1 MAGDYHINDIYQGG
15 YSSLKPSYGDVFVG
29 YHASAS
35 NIGMST
41 DARTANVVK
50 DISKNISAGA
60 KVVEMTQV
68 SPEVFD
74 AIPKQQLKELNRLS
88 KLTGVD
94 ITVHAPV
101 TDSAGI
107 NQQGFSE
114 LNREG
119 SERRIIDALIRSHEI
134 NPDGN
139 SPVTFHSS
147 KELPGSE
154 WKSLGTEDKPRE
166 AKRIIAINRESGKMI
181 PLEKETYHYPGGEEG
196 KIREKAQSPTENLE
210 MVNDSEWD
218 NKISQLFFN
227 KERADEILDQNKVQ
241 IQHLLQDTGGK
252 INPDDLTPTQQ
263 TAYMKMMDADNYL
276 KEINKSANAIFSKAY
291 KYGTDLQK
299 KQLLEISEKYRK
311 ELEKNAEGANIDE
324 KFFGQSRAM
333 HQLLNNLQDPNLIPE
348 MYVPIEKFTT
358 EQSSKTFGNASFEA
372 YKKFGNK
379 SPILSIENPPAG
391 GALSTGEDLRNLVEA
406 SRKQFVKRAIKD
418 KGMGEREAEK
428 LAEQFIGATWDV
440 GHINMLRN
448 QGFKSKDIIA
458 ETEKIAPLVKHV
470 HLSDNFGMEHT
481 ELPMGMG
488 NVPIKEIMEK
498 LDQGEKE
505 GYKGKKIV
513 EAISWWQHFSE
524 QGAVPPLK
532 ATFQAFGSP
541 IYAMEMGPSWNQTL
555 GLQQG
560 YSEGYGMMLPS
571 GNYEMM
577 GAGFSQLPGELGGQ
591 KPGASGSRM
600 SGRPME

>member
-1 MAGDYHINDIYQGG
+1 MAKGGYSINDIYQGG
-15 YSSLKPSYGDVFVG
+15 YSSLKPNYGDVFVG
-29 YHASAS
+29 YHASAE
-35 NIGMST
+35 NIGMSS

-50 DISKNISAGA
+50 EISKNLSAGA
-60 KVVEMTQV
+60 KTAELSQV

-114 LNREG
+114 LNREA
-119 SERRIIDALIRSHEI
+119 SERRIADALMRSHEI
-134 NPDGN
+134 NPEGN

-154 WKSLGTEDKPRE
+154 WETLGTKEKPRE
-166 AKRIIAINRESGKMI
+166 AKKIIAIDRESGKMI
-181 PLEKETYHYPGGEEG
+181 PLEKEEYHYPGRKEETVKG
-196 KIREKAQSPTENLE
+196 IPHTPQENLE
-210 MVNDSEWD
+210 IANESEWD

-241 IQHLLQDTGGK
+241 IQHLIEGLQNKTIDPR
-252 INPDDLTPTQQ
+252 NLTPSQES
-263 TAYMKMMDADNYL
+263 AFIKMQDAENYL
-276 KEINKSANAIFSKAY
+276 KEIHKSANSIFSKAY
-291 KYGTDLQK
+291 KFGNDLQK
-299 KQLLEISEKYRK
+299 KQLIEISDKYGREIEASK
-311 ELEKNAEGANIDE
+311 KNGESVA
-324 KFFGQSRAM
+324 GQSKAV
-333 HQLLNNLQDPNLIPE
+333 HKLLNDLQNPELAPE
-348 MYVPIEKFTT
+348 MYVPIEEFTT
-358 EQSSKTFGNASFEA
+358 EQSSKSFGNASFESF
-372 YKKFGNK
+372 KKFGDK
-379 SPILSIENPPAG
+379 APILSIENPPAG

-406 SRKQFVKRAIKD
+406 SRKQFVKRAVEE
-418 KGMGEREAEK
+418 KGMREREAEK

-440 GHINMLRN
+440 GHINMLRA
-448 QGFKSKDIIA
+448 QGFESKNIIE
-458 ETEKIAPLVKHV
+458 ETKKVAPLVKHV
-470 HLSDNFGMEHT
+470 HLSDNFGFEHA

-488 NVPIKEIMEK
+488 NVPVKEIMAK
-498 LDQGEKE
+498 LDSE

-532 ATFQAFGSP
+532 ATLQALGSP
-541 IYAMEMGPSWNQTL
+541 LYSMEMGPSWNQTI

-560 YSEGYGMMLPS
+560 YNSGYGMMLPQ

-577 GAGFSQLPGELGGQ
+577 GAGFSQLPTELGGQ
-591 KPGASGSRM
+591 KPGAGGSRM
-600 SGRPME
+600 SGKPME